1 MKFLQVMPVII
12 PHTSNGGGSCLN
24 IPEWLVIPFWV
35 IILLILVVILITLIR
50 MLFDF

>member
-12 PHTSNGGGSCLN
+12 PHTSNSGGSCSN
-24 IPEWLVIPFWV
+24 IPEWFMIPFW
-35 IILLILVVILITLIR
+35 IIIILILVVILITLIR